1 MTVSYIRSNKRRR
14 PRKKSIYT
22 LAAALLLLLIAAVI
36 GNTVYKAAREKYL
49 LYNYPVKYEE
59 IVEKYAEENRVDK
72 FLIYAIIKT
81 ESNFDSEA
89 VSEAGARGLMQIMDE
104 TFQWIRYRLGDSE
117 DSEYDLMFDP
127 EQNIRYG
134 TYLIG
139 YLLEYFGSMNEA
151 VCAYH
156 AGVGSVDSWLQCTEY
171 SKDGST
177 LDTVPASDTK
187 HYLKKIKDALK
198 EYQKIY
204 TEDNKNA

>member
-1 MTVSYIRSNKRRR
+1 MTVRSVKKRRA
-14 PRKKSIYT
+14 RKNRAYGLTVAVLIV
-22 LAAALLLLLIAAVI
+22 LIAAVL

-49 LYNYPVKYEE
+49 LYNYPIKYGD
-59 IVEKYAEENRVDK
+59 IVERYAKENSVDK

-89 VSEAGARGLMQIMDE
+89 VSNVGARGLMQIMDE
-104 TFQWIRYRLGDSE
+104 TFQWIRYRLGDQE

-134 TYLIG
+134 SYLIG
-139 YLLEYFGSMNEA
+139 YLLEHFGSMNEA

-156 AGVGSVDSWLQCTEY
+156 AGVGSVDSWLQNSEY
-171 SKDGST
+171 SKDGKT

-187 HYLKKIKDALK
+187 HYLNKIKDALN
-198 EYQKIY
+198 EYQKLY

>member
-1 MTVSYIRSNKRRR
+1 MTVRSVKTVKKRRS
-14 PRKKSIYT
+14 RKNRTY
-22 LAAALLLLLIAAVI
+22 ALVVAVLIILIAAVL

-49 LYNYPVKYEE
+49 LYNYPIKYGD
-59 IVEKYAEENRVDK
+59 IVERYAKENSVDK

-89 VSEAGARGLMQIMDE
+89 VSNVGARGLMQIMDE
-104 TFQWIRYRLGDSE
+104 TFQWIRFRLGDQE

-134 TYLIG
+134 SYLIG
-139 YLLEYFGSMNEA
+139 YLLEHFGSMNEA

-156 AGVGSVDSWLQCTEY
+156 AGVGSVDSWLQNSEY
-171 SKDGST
+171 SKDGKT

-187 HYLKKIKDALK
+187 HYLNKIKDALN
-198 EYQKIY
+198 EYQKLY